1 MEVLAC
7 YNPLKQIRFEA
18 LYKASNGSV
27 FVEHEHKWNIT
38 VVPEYMD
45 LTTGIWNVT
54 LDSYI
59 YKLKVP
65 NKIDTVFDIST
76 NLCTSYQT
84 EAKTN
89 LNRSV
94 FTRLGCI
101 HAVSPLN
108 LANFGPF
115 EKKWFLVEPK
125 ERQFQLFINQ
135 NKMSVSNTPKLEV
148 EFEISFLFQRIK

>member
-1 MEVLAC
+1 MEVVAC
-7 YNPLKQIRFEA
+7 YNPLKQLRFEA
-18 LYKASNGSV
+18 LYKASSGSV
-27 FVEHEHKWNIT
+27 FVENEHKWNIT

-94 FTRLGCI
+94 FTD
-101 HAVSPLN
+101 
-108 LANFGPF
+108 
-115 EKKWFLVEPK
+115 
-125 ERQFQLFINQ
+125 
-135 NKMSVSNTPKLEV
+135 
-148 EFEISFLFQRIK
+148 